1 MTSVCGPGGWVGPAT
16 GGGVAEADAPGDPLA
31 RGEGDVPGD
40 ADEPGPQPVRLI
52 AVTSTRPNL
61 TRCRCAATVLS
72 VNRPCA
78 ACDDAAMIEYGGGIE
93 QGPAG
98 QVSGGQ
104 PIGGSGSVDL
114 GGSVGNAIGDVVN
127 QVTTMEPVWLVIWIA
142 VAFVGLVILR
152 RAF

>member
-1 MTSVCGPGGWVGPAT
+1 
-16 GGGVAEADAPGDPLA
+16 
-31 RGEGDVPGD
+31 
-40 ADEPGPQPVRLI
+40 
-52 AVTSTRPNL
+52 
-61 TRCRCAATVLS
+61 
-72 VNRPCA
+72 
-78 ACDDAAMIEYGGGIE
+78 MIEYGGGIE